1 MAMCLPRRGS
11 VPLVQLSRFPALN
24 DRLYIYAEC
33 ASVTRCVSGK
43 IAHTSRCVDGSRSF
57 RVGRPTVGAHVLVPP
72 SGTAANRRTRIRRS
86 APACMWFLGP
96 WAVWFN
102 ASPRPVGDRFLHSE
116 SRFAR

>member
-33 ASVTRCVSGK
+33 ASVTRC
-43 IAHTSRCVDGSRSF
+43 
-57 RVGRPTVGAHVLVPP
+57 
-72 SGTAANRRTRIRRS
+72 
-86 APACMWFLGP
+86 MWCLGP

-102 ASPRPVGDRFLHSE
+102 ASPRPV
-116 SRFAR
+116 